1 MFLIC
6 VFDISQ
12 QYCPLYLLSH
22 YSHAHILGYWNLPI
36 LSILSWC
43 FLSSKL
49 LSAKTQE
56 DPWLKKAFEMIIVLA
71 TFIHQGKLAPL
82 ILRHTQYFWRYM
94 IRIVFKYQF
103 LLRCPSWATYN
114 PFLEHQHVMYTCTSA
129 NSIFVGTELSA
140 YCKHGA
146 TLSHSIISIQLL
158 LNDMHCIAQSIA
170 DVSFL
175 WHGPFVCPS
184 KRNWTRTRAVL
195 DIPILSHSFTFYS
208 YLCKDHPN
216 SFFSSPL
223 HFTTS
228 FQPTLR
234 SHFLFTLHHLTL
246 HTSVLSHHVSTLVI
260 CHGNSLV
267 QQMHS
272 LIFLHDFYSIYHTR

>member
-22 YSHAHILGYWNLPI
+22 YSHAHKAIETYPFFLFCHRASCGLYAWVRRRRKILAR
-36 LSILSWC
+36 
-43 FLSSKL
+43 K
-49 LSAKTQE
+49 
-56 DPWLKKAFEMIIVLA
+56 DFEMIIVLA
-71 TFIHQGKLAPL
+71 KFIHQGKLAPL
-82 ILRHTQYFWRYM
+82 ILRHMQYFWRYM

-140 YCKHGA
+140 YCEHGA
-146 TLSHSIISIQLL
+146 TLSHSIISIQLH

-208 YLCKDHPN
+208 YLCKDHTN
-216 SFFSSPL
+216 SFFSPPL
-223 HFTTS
+223 HFTPS